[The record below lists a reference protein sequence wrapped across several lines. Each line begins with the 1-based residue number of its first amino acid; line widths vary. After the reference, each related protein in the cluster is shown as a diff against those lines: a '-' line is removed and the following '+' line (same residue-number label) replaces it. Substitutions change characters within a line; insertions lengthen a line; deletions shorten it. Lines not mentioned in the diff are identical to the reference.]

1 MILQKSKA
9 GEESFMV
16 LLEMKVKEKKTTKQ
30 CTYFQHVA
38 FFLTFLISFNL
49 EIVCVLIRDL
59 FFKY

>member
-16 LLEMKVKEKKTTKQ
+16 LLETKVKEKKQTTKQ

-49 EIVCVLIRDL
+49 EIVS
-59 FFKY
+59 